1 MGICGMHPGAIL
13 YEVLKYSTCDMN
25 YKIMLVKFS
34 KEG

>member
-25 YKIMLVKFS
+25 KIMLVKFS
-34 KEG
+34 QEG